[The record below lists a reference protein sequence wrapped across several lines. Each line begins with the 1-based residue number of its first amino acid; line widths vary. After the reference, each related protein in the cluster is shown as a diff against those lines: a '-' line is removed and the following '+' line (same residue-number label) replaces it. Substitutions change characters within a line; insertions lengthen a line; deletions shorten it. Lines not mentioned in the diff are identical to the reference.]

1 MKCVA
6 PLSDM
11 EIQTLTDMQHFHP
24 SRRARMRAHGLLLS
38 HQGFS
43 MRRIAAVYQV
53 SRYAVAEWLE
63 RWQSAGLV
71 GLYDHP
77 RSGRP
82 PSLTP
87 DEQHKVEQY
96 LQEHPKDLKQ
106 VVHLLE
112 QATQKRVRTKT
123 INRLIKK
130 NRYVWKR
137 LRKTPAKSPEPA
149 HYQRAQ
155 ARIAD
160 WQARERAGEGD
171 LWDFDASGLC
181 VEPCMPYAWPPI
193 GHTWELPQST
203 QNPRLNV

>member
-1 MKCVA
+1 
-6 PLSDM
+6 M
-11 EIQTLTDMQHFHP
+11 EIPTLTDMPHLHP

-43 MRRIAAVYQV
+43 MRRIAAGYQG

-71 GLYDHP
+71 GLYVYDHP

-82 PSLTP
+82 PRLTP
-87 DEQHKVEQY
+87 EEPPKVDQY

-155 ARIAD
+155 ARMAD
-160 WQARERAGEGD
+160 WQARERAGAGD

-193 GHTWELPQST
+193 GHTWELPQSA